1 MTMTLVQT
9 ATVGTAV
16 ATIDFT
22 SIPQDATDLMIV
34 LSGRTATGTN
44 NVDAI
49 IQFNDVT
56 TGYNNRI
63 LQGDGSSVSSQNA
76 ANARIGTLP
85 APNLT
90 ANTFGSNYIYVPN
103 YTGSANKAYSSNN
116 AIENNA
122 TAYGFNEII
131 AGLWSNTAAITKIT
145 FLIPPSV
152 NFAVGSSASLYKI
165 TKGSD
170 GIVTVS

>member
-9 ATVGTAV
+9 ATVGTV
-16 ATIDFT
+16 TTTIDFT

-49 IQFNDVT
+49 IRFNDVAT
-56 TGYNNRI
+56 AYNYRI
-63 LQGDGSSVSSQNA
+63 LQGNGSSVSSQSA
-76 ANARIGTLP
+76 SDARIGTLP

-103 YTGSANKAYSSNN
+103 YTGSANKGYSSNN
-116 AIENNA
+116 VIENNA
-122 TAYGFNEII
+122 VSFGFNEIT

-145 FLIPPSV
+145 FLIPTSV
-152 NFAVGSSASLYKI
+152 NFEVGSSASLYKI